1 MARAAPVPYRRS
13 MPMRGMRVASIR
25 GIDIEVHA
33 SWFLIL
39 GVITYLLAV
48 GFFPDRYE
56 GATATYWL
64 MGAAAAVFVFA
75 TVLLHELA
83 HAAVAIRRGVPVPRI
98 TVFIFGGVSHLSR
111 QPRTAGEEFFI
122 AAAGPAASLVLAG
135 IIFGVAVLLRGASAP
150 FEAMFQYVAF
160 VNLLLAAFNLLPG
173 FPLDGGRV
181 LRAIAWKRTRSFRK
195 ATRIAA
201 GTGEMLG
208 WAVIAAGVVFLFMQ
222 EWAPGIWAVVIGW
235 FLLSAA
241 RSEGNSIRMD
251 TVLNRLHAR
260 DLMDRT
266 FIEVTP
272 GTSIQQVV
280 DEHMIGQGERAVV
293 VANDDSVV
301 GIVTVSDLGRVPRAE
316 WGATPAQRIMTPRA
330 HVATVAADAPAAD
343 VMPLLAQRHLSHVPV
358 IEDGR
363 MIGIIARREFLDRL
377 QIAEEL
383 APEESAEHDPEPP
396 PIRTPGGDDPNSP

>member
-1 MARAAPVPYRRS
+1 
-13 MPMRGMRVASIR
+13 MRGKRVASIG
-25 GIDIEVHA
+25 GIAIEVHP
-33 SWFLIL
+33 SWFLIV

-56 GATATYWL
+56 GATVTYWL
-64 MGAAAAVFVFA
+64 MGAAAAVLVFV

-83 HAAVAIRRGVPVPRI
+83 HAVVAIRRGVPVPRI
-98 TVFIFGGVSHLSR
+98 TVFIFGGVSHLAR

-122 AAAGPAASLVLAG
+122 AAAGPAASLVLGG
-135 IIFGVAVLLRGASAP
+135 IIFGAAMLLRGASEP

-160 VNLLLAAFNLLPG
+160 VNLLLAAFNILPG

-181 LRAIAWKRTRSFRK
+181 LRSIIWKRTRSFRK

-201 GTGEMLG
+201 GTGELFG
-208 WAVIAAGVVFLFMQ
+208 WGVIAVGVVFLFMQ
-222 EWAPGIWAVVIGW
+222 EWAPGIWAIMIGW

-241 RSEGNSIRMD
+241 RGEGNNIRLD
-251 TVLNRLHAR
+251 TLLSRLNAR

-266 FIEVTP
+266 FIQVTP

-293 VANDDSVV
+293 VANGDSVL
-301 GIVTVSDLGRVPRAE
+301 GILTVRDLARVPRGA

-330 HVATVAADAPAAD
+330 DVVTIAADAPAAD
-343 VMPLLAQRHLSHVPV
+343 VMPLLAQRRLNQLPV
-358 IEDGR
+358 IEEGR
-363 MIGIIARREFLDRL
+363 MIGIISRREFLDRL

-383 APEESAEHDPEPP
+383 GPEESADNDAEPP